1 MNLGKYIEK
10 LLHVMSK
17 IIQNAFLMSVAV
29 RIAIRRDTPAQF
41 SLCLVEIVPLS
52 HLDHMRSVSIRKIN
66 GDKKWLPWKKQLR
79 TVVTKTRNNLLQ
91 VLQYEG

>member
-1 MNLGKYIEK
+1 
-10 LLHVMSK
+10 MSK

-41 SLCLVEIVPLS
+41 SLCLVEIVPLP
-52 HLDHMRSVSIRKIN
+52 LLMSVSIRKIN
-66 GDKKWLPWKKQLR
+66 GNKKCLPRKKQLR

>member
-17 IIQNAFLMSVAV
+17 IIQNVFLMSVAV

-41 SLCLVEIVPLS
+41 SSCLVEIVPSL
-52 HLDHMRSVSIRKIN
+52 I
-66 GDKKWLPWKKQLR
+66 
-79 TVVTKTRNNLLQ
+79 
-91 VLQYEG
+91 